1 MAFLRLKKLKFKL
14 NSMFYKSKIKKIIN
28 NIRNTANAQ
37 NENFAL
43 TSLLKLFKDEAFF
56 PLTNWSMAPSEILHI
71 CNDILINKRVNI
83 IEFGG
88 GFSTL
93 CIAQLIKIHDLDIKF
108 TTVEN
113 DLEWIE
119 KIKSQLIMH
128 KLGEIVNLVHAPIK
142 PISKEFS
149 YNNQEVWYDIEIIN
163 QLINQ
168 YSLVDLIIIDG
179 PFGKLTPFA
188 RFSAIPVLL
197 EKMATNYAVF
207 FDDTNRP
214 DEMEIAKNWMKILN
228 GNRRDFYR
236 YTYFFS
242 NNNFNSIPILTII

>member
-1 MAFLRLKKLKFKL
+1 
-14 NSMFYKSKIKKIIN
+14 MFYKSKIKKLVN
-28 NIRNTANAQ
+28 NIRSIANAQ

-43 TSLLKLFKDEAFF
+43 TSLLKLFKDETFF

-71 CNDILINKRVNI
+71 CNDILINKRINI

-93 CIAQLIKIHDLDIKF
+93 CIAQLIKTYKLDIKF
-108 TTVEN
+108 TSVEN

-119 KIKSQLIMH
+119 KIKSQLKMH
-128 KLGEIVNLVHAPIK
+128 ELEEFAHLAHAPIK

-149 YNNQEVWYDIEIIN
+149 HTSQKIWYDIEPIN
-163 QLINQ
+163 QLKSQ
-168 YSLVDLIIIDG
+168 YNEIDLVIIDG

-188 RFSAIPVLL
+188 RFSAIPVLQ

-207 FDDTNRP
+207 LDDTNRP

-236 YTYFFS
+236 YTYFSS
-242 NNNFNSIPILTII
+242 NNNFNSTPMLTNV